1 MKYYSTNGK
10 APYASLKEAVTRSLA
25 PDGGLYVPEQIKNV
39 PDSFT
44 ENIQDMTFQ
53 EIALEVSKTFFGDDI
68 PETDLKGIVYDTL
81 SFDCPIVKVSDNI
94 WSLELYHGPTLAFK
108 DVGARFMA
116 RMLAYFTKQ
125 ETAE

>member
-10 APYASLKEAVTRSLA
+10 APFVSLKEAVTRSLA

-53 EIALEVSKTFFGDDI
+53 EIALEVAKHSSAMTF
-68 PETDLKGIVYDTL
+68 PKLT
-81 SFDCPIVKVSDNI
+81 
-94 WSLELYHGPTLAFK
+94 
-108 DVGARFMA
+108 
-116 RMLAYFTKQ
+116 
-125 ETAE
+125 